1 MSTEDKISRRGW
13 LAKAA
18 LFTATAGAS
27 SLLLDS
33 SSAEGKASKSTVQYQ
48 DHPKRMQMCGMCKFF
63 ISANGRRSG
72 MMGGGMMGGGMM
84 GDGMMGG
91 GMMRGGMM
99 GGGSCEVV
107 EGSISPMGYCV
118 LYAPSEG

>member
-27 SLLLDS
+27 SLLLHS
-33 SSAEGKASKSTVQYQ
+33 GSAEGRASKSAVQYQ

-63 ISANGRRSG
+63 ISANGRRGG

-84 GDGMMGG
+84 GHGMMAA
-91 GMMRGGMM
+91 
-99 GGGSCEVV
+99 GSCEVV

>member
-27 SLLLDS
+27 SLLLHS
-33 SSAEGKASKSTVQYQ
+33 GSAEGRASKSAVQYQ

-63 ISANGRRSG
+63 ISANGRR
-72 MMGGGMMGGGMM
+72 GGMIWAA
-84 GDGMMGG
+84 DHEHAHRAPPIIL
-91 GMMRGGMM
+91 RGA
-99 GGGSCEVV
+99 
-107 EGSISPMGYCV
+107 CV
-118 LYAPSEG
+118 LLVCEETINFRRQFPGIIEARRTP